1 LLVWLIDAPAKTAR
15 SRDDKVSARLC
26 DAAARGI
33 GYGLGKRR
41 AHGLRVPNEG
51 AKLFE
56 RCAMNDVDAEQSC
69 SEETEKAQQLEIPN
83 AWLFID
89 GSGSP
94 PGHSLLRNLIL
105 AGWNEDLPVPVGL
118 HSRYEAGALHL
129 LDESRRPVVADA
141 KVALHQRYRRP
152 ARLENERYRLVVH
165 RVRFAARAIDGQI
178 VFAVAVRST
187 IENPIEILRTA
198 LRLQVLDDAVHF
210 CVGHECTVHALRM
223 PDSRR
228 HIKHVALAEQRLGA
242 HLIEDGTRVDLACD
256 LKRDARWNV
265 CLDEPGN
272 HVDRWTLRREDQMDS
287 RGTCLLRDA
296 GDQLLDLLSGHH
308 HEIGKLVDDD
318 HDQRHF
324 LDRFR
329 RLGRQRERIGQRLA
343 RLFR

>member
-1 LLVWLIDAPAKTAR
+1 
-15 SRDDKVSARLC
+15 
-26 DAAARGI
+26 
-33 GYGLGKRR
+33 
-41 AHGLRVPNEG
+41 
-51 AKLFE
+51 
-56 RCAMNDVDAEQSC
+56 
-69 SEETEKAQQLEIPN
+69 
-83 AWLFID
+83 
-89 GSGSP
+89 
-94 PGHSLLRNLIL
+94 
-105 AGWNEDLPVPVGL
+105 
-118 HSRYEAGALHL
+118 
-129 LDESRRPVVADA
+129 
-141 KVALHQRYRRP
+141 
-152 ARLENERYRLVVH
+152 
-165 RVRFAARAIDGQI
+165 
-178 VFAVAVRST
+178 
-187 IENPIEILRTA
+187 
-198 LRLQVLDDAVHF
+198 
-210 CVGHECTVHALRM
+210 M

-343 RLFR
+343 RLFRFGDARVVTGEVAHAERGHQPVATLHFAHAPVERVGCELDIGDDGGKQVWNSLVHRKLEHLGIDQYQPHLPRLRFVEQR